1 MEQGPKWEPNI
12 SATMGRRNP
21 GLHRSYLLPA
31 LASPPAL
38 LQPHWCWCQAR
49 GCEAPGPPCAAA
61 RCRSVTAGREPAP
74 PVSVRHGP
82 AVARCALRQ
91 GAAAAGASSGAGS
104 CSISSGERAACCSHG
119 RKAPFWAASSP
130 LGWKAPPELVLQVS
144 SFCFFRET
152 DFFHVRGIQI
162 GSKLLR
168 ILFVHR
174 SIQAWPFTVLL

>member
-1 MEQGPKWEPNI
+1 
-12 SATMGRRNP
+12 MGTEHQRHDGEEKP
-21 GLHRSYLLPA
+21 RSPPVLLA
-31 LASPPAL
+31 ASPGIATS
-38 LQPHWCWCQAR
+38 
-49 GCEAPGPPCAAA
+49 AP
-61 RCRSVTAGREPAP
+61 SAP
-74 PVSVRHGP
+74 PVLVSSEGLRGAGAPVCRGEVP
-82 AVARCALRQ
+82 ERDRREGASPTGVGASRPGGCAMWLRQ
-91 GAAAAGASSGAGS
+91 GAAAAGTTSGAGS

-144 SFCFFRET
+144 SFCFFWET